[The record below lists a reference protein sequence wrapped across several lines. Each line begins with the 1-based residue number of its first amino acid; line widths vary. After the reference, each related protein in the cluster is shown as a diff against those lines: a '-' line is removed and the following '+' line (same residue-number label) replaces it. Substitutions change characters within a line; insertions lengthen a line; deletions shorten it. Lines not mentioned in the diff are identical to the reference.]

1 MSTLPSPGTN
11 KFSDDSIEKKVY
23 NVIEDLKEYLPIL
36 NDRNR
41 LGYSLYKYMQGEGDS
56 PFITLKNAKV
66 KIEGIS
72 LEELSE
78 KISAEL
84 EKIPKAK

>member
-11 KFSDDSIEKKVY
+11 KFPDDSIEKQVY
-23 NVIEDLKEYLPIL
+23 KVIEDLSDYLPII

-41 LGYSLYKYMQGEGDS
+41 LGYSLFKYLKGEGDI
-56 PFITLKNAKV
+56 PLITLKNAKV

-72 LEELSE
+72 LEELSK
-78 KISAEL
+78 KIAVEL
-84 EKIPKAK
+84 EKIPKGK